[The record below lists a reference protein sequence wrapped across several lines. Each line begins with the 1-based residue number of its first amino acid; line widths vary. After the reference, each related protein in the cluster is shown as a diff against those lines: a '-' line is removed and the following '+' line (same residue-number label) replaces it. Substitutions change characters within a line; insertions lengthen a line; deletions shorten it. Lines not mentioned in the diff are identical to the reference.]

1 MGVKLPGW
9 IQGPL
14 RRVLFSFEQFTRHEM
29 ANHASA
35 GAYAF
40 LLSAFPAILIVLY
53 GFSTLGKLLGWEL
66 AWVISILAPYL
77 ESFGGTELFIDLLAR
92 PLSGWAGI
100 FGFINLIWTS
110 RLLILSI
117 QRGIRVIYSAPTR
130 DSAFRENILTIV
142 IELGSLV
149 ALIVILGMGQ
159 FLKLLFQSTGWF
171 PMRRI
176 LSGLV
181 SLGIS
186 SLGPLS
192 LWLFTFLT
200 YLKVPAQK
208 PSVKH
213 ALTASLLCLGSYIGV
228 SALLGMILNT
238 DRYGLLYGILG
249 NLIGGLIRVY
259 MFFWFYFFFAE
270 LCYTLENY
278 DSILFARFHRID
290 TSGKTPRALERALFA
305 KPQRLF
311 KRYAHEFPAGSV
323 IFRKGD
329 PCGEAYY
336 LYKGKVA
343 VFLEDPAEG
352 KKPISILKEGEFFGE
367 MACILR
373 EPRTAW
379 AVAQTDTTVFILPS
393 SMFKGLLN
401 QDPHAATRMV
411 ELLAARLSANNEQ
424 FRIFKPAENA
434 KPQI

>member
-1 MGVKLPGW
+1 MEFTLPGW

-14 RRVLFSFEQFTRHEM
+14 RRGLFSLEQFARHEM

-66 AWVISILAPYL
+66 AWVVSILSPYL

-92 PLSGWAGI
+92 PLSGWAGF
-100 FGFINLIWTS
+100 FGFVNLIWTS

-117 QRGIRVIYSAPTR
+117 QRGIRVIYSSPTR
-130 DSAFRENILTIV
+130 DSAFRENLLTIAV
-142 IELGSLV
+142 ELASLV

-159 FLKLLFQSTGWF
+159 ILKLFFQSTGWF

-176 LSGLV
+176 LSSLV

-186 SLGPLS
+186 SLGPIS
-192 LWLFTFLT
+192 LWLFTFFT
-200 YLKVPAQK
+200 YLKVPAHK
-208 PSVKH
+208 PSTKH
-213 ALTASLLCLGSYIGV
+213 AFIASMLCLGSYMGM
-228 SALLGMILNT
+228 SSLLGMVLNT

-249 NLIGGLIRVY
+249 NLIVGLIRVY

-278 DSILFARFHRID
+278 DSLLFARFHRID
-290 TSGKTPRALERALFA
+290 TSQKTPNTLERTLFS

-311 KRYAHEFPAGSV
+311 KRYAREFPAGSV
-323 IFRKGD
+323 IFQKGA

-336 LYKGKVA
+336 LYKGEVA
-343 VFLEDPAEG
+343 VYLEDPASG
-352 KKPISILKEGEFFGE
+352 GKPISILKEGEFFGE
-367 MACILR
+367 MACILK

-379 AVAQTDTTVFILPS
+379 AVAQKETTVFVLPS
-393 SMFKGLLN
+393 PMFKGLLN

-424 FRIFKPAENA
+424 FRSIQPAR
-434 KPQI
+434 

>member
-1 MGVKLPGW
+1 MGLKLPSL

-14 RRVLFSFEQFTRHEM
+14 RRALFSFEQFSRHEM

-40 LLSAFPAILIVLY
+40 LLSVFPAILIVLY

-66 AWVISILAPYL
+66 AWVVSILSPYL

-117 QRGIRVIYSAPTR
+117 QRGIRVIYSAPSR
-130 DSAFRENILTIV
+130 GSAFRENLLTIT
-142 IELGSLV
+142 IELVSLV

-159 FLKLLFQSTGWF
+159 ILKLFFQSAGWF
-171 PMRRI
+171 PMRRL
-176 LSGLV
+176 LSALV

-186 SLGPLS
+186 SLGPSS

-208 PSVKH
+208 PSKNH
-213 ALTASLLCLGSYIGV
+213 AFVASFLCLGSYIGA
-228 SALLGMILNT
+228 SFLLGLVLNT
-238 DRYGLLYGILG
+238 ERYGLLYGILG

-259 MFFWFYFFFAE
+259 IFFWFYFFFAE
-270 LCYTLENY
+270 LCYTNENY
-278 DSILFARFHRID
+278 DSLLFARFHRID
-290 TSGKTPRALERALFA
+290 TSGKTPKALERALFS

-311 KRYAHEFPAGSV
+311 KKYAREFPPGSV
-323 IFRKGD
+323 IFQKGD

-343 VFLEDPAEG
+343 VFIENPTAG
-352 KKPISILKEGEFFGE
+352 VKPISVIEEGEFFGE
-367 MACILR
+367 MACILK

-379 AVAQTDTTVFILPS
+379 AIAQTDTTVFILPS
-393 SMFKGLLN
+393 PMFKGLLN

-424 FRIFKPAENA
+424 FRMINYVGK
-434 KPQI
+434 

>member
-1 MGVKLPGW
+1 MEITFPRWML
-9 IQGPL
+9 GPL
-14 RRVLFSFEQFTRHEM
+14 RRALFSFEQFSRHEM

-53 GFSTLGKLLGWEL
+53 GFSTLGKWLGWEL
-66 AWVISILAPYL
+66 AWVVSILSPYL
-77 ESFGGTELFIDLLAR
+77 EAFGGTELFIDLLAR
-92 PLSGWAGI
+92 PLSGWAG
-100 FGFINLIWTS
+100 FLGFINLLWTS

-117 QRGIRVIYSAPTR
+117 QRGIRVIYSSPSR
-130 DSAFRENILTIV
+130 ESAFRENLLTIV
-142 IELGSLV
+142 IELVSLV

-159 FLKLLFQSTGWF
+159 ILKLFFQSTGWF

-181 SLGIS
+181 SLGIA

-200 YLKVPAQK
+200 YLKIPAQK

-213 ALTASLLCLGSYIGV
+213 ALITSILCLGSYIGM
-228 SALLGMILNT
+228 SFLLGIILNT

-249 NLIGGLIRVY
+249 NLIGALIRVY

-278 DSILFARFHRID
+278 DSLLFARFHRID
-290 TSGKTPRALERALFA
+290 TSGKTPKTLERNLFS

-311 KRYAHEFPAGSV
+311 KKYAREFPAGST
-323 IFRKGD
+323 IFKKGD

-343 VFLEDPAEG
+343 VFIEDPSAG
-352 KKPISILKEGEFFGE
+352 GKPISVLKEGEFFGE
-367 MACILR
+367 MACILK

-379 AVAQTDTTVFILPS
+379 AIAQTDTTVFVLPS
-393 SMFKGLLN
+393 AMFKGLLN

-411 ELLAARLSANNEQ
+411 ELLAARLSANNAQ
-424 FRIFKPAENA
+424 FRMIKPLEKQNY
-434 KPQI
+434 QS